1 MDVSIEEKIRNAPR
15 STGVYLM
22 KDRDGHVIYVGKA
35 KDLRSRVRSYF
46 GGTDTRFMIPFLI
59 SRIADIEFIIT
70 ETEKESLILEN
81 NLIKEHRPR
90 YNVFLRD
97 DKTYFNIRIDLKQPF
112 PRYQLIRRT
121 KPDGAKYFGPYPSGS
136 AAKET
141 LRFLQPIFPLRTC
154 RDQEMKSRKRPCLE
168 YEIGRCLAPCV
179 GLVDADGYHRLVK
192 DSISFLEG
200 RERRLL
206 DDLRKRMDA
215 AAEEL
220 DFEEAAV
227 LRDRI
232 AAIEQ
237 TIEKQRIMSASAREQ
252 DVFGLY
258 QEGGMTQICALFV
271 RQGKLIGKKIF
282 SLIRLESDPHEI
294 LSSLLKQYYDG
305 GAYLPAEVFIPC
317 GIEDAE
323 ITVEWLSDR
332 KGKQVSLTVPRR
344 GQNRALLDIAGKNA
358 EDAFRTGRLSLHD
371 DHEKAA
377 EILFEKLKLKNIP
390 RRIECFDISNIG
402 GQNAVGSMVTF
413 VDGNPWKK
421 GYRRFRIKTI
431 EGADDYGMLYE
442 MLNRRYAA
450 KEDLPDLI
458 VVDGGKGQLGV
469 LLSVLRDLAVE
480 GVDAAGLAKADQQ
493 ERKIVPSLK
502 RTGNKAIHKAQDRV
516 YLPRKKEP
524 VYLEKWPAALFLLQ
538 RIRDEAHRFAVSYH
552 HKLKEKND
560 LLSVLDAIPGIGPA
574 KKKGLLGRFGDVE
587 GIKAASPEELQKV
600 PGINRSLAE
609 KIHMFFR
616 ESEGK

>member
-1 MDVSIEEKIRNAPR
+1 MDESIEEKIKNAPR

-46 GGTDTRFMIPFLI
+46 GGADTRFMIPFLI
-59 SRIADIEFIIT
+59 SRITDIEFIIT

-121 KPDGAKYFGPYPSGS
+121 KSDGAKYFGPYPSGAS
-136 AAKET
+136 AKET

-154 RDQEMKSRKRPCLE
+154 RDQEMKSRRRPCLE

-179 GLVDADGYHRLVK
+179 ELVDTDKYHRLVK

-206 DDLRKRMDA
+206 EELRKRMDA

-220 DFEEAAV
+220 NFEEAAV
-227 LRDRI
+227 LRDRV

-237 TIEKQRIMSASAREQ
+237 TIEKQRIMSASALEQ

-258 QEGGMTQICALFV
+258 REGGMTQICALFI

-282 SLIRLESDPHEI
+282 SLIRIDGDSPDI
-294 LSSLLKQYYDG
+294 LSSLLTQYYDG
-305 GAYLPAEVFIPC
+305 GAYLPAEVLIPC
-317 GIEDAE
+317 AVEDAAV
-323 ITVEWLSDR
+323 IAEWLSDR
-332 KGKQVSLTVPRR
+332 KGKHVSLAVPQR
-344 GQNRALLDIAGKNA
+344 GQKRALLDIAVKNA
-358 EDAFRTGRLSLHD
+358 EDAFRTGRLSLHE
-371 DHEKAA
+371 DHGEAA
-377 EILFEKLKLKNIP
+377 EILFRRLKLRKVP

-402 GQNAVGSMVTF
+402 GQYAVGSMVTF
-413 VDGNPWKK
+413 IDGNPWKQ
-421 GYRRFRIKTI
+421 GYRRFRIKTVD
-431 EGADDYGMLYE
+431 GADDYGMLYE
-442 MLNRRYAA
+442 MLKRRYAGA
-450 KEDLPDLI
+450 DELPDLI
-458 VVDGGKGQLGV
+458 LVDGGKGQLGV
-469 LLSVLRDLAVE
+469 ALSVLKDLSIE

-493 ERKIVPSLK
+493 AQRIMSPSK
-502 RTGNKAIHKAQDRV
+502 RAGNEAVYKAQDRV

-524 VYLEKWPAALFLLQ
+524 VYLGKWPAALFLLQ
-538 RIRDEAHRFAVSYH
+538 RARDEAHRFAVSYH
-552 HKLKEKND
+552 HKLKEKSD
-560 LLSVLDAIPGIGPA
+560 LLSVLDTIPGIGPA
-574 KKKGLLGRFGDVE
+574 KKKALLDHFGNVE
-587 GIKAASPEELQKV
+587 VIKAASPEALQKV
-600 PGINRSLAE
+600 TGINQSLAE
-609 KIHMFFR
+609 RISGFFL
-616 ESEGK
+616 ENSGN